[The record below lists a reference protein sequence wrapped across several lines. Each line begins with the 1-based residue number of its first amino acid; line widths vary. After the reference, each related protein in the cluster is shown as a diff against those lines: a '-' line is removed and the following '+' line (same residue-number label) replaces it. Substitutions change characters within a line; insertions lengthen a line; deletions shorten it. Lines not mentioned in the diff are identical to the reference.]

1 MERTWKNILPEE
13 VEKLVGNP
21 NYEFIDVRSVGEY
34 MSGHIKATKLI
45 SLDQLDLRYS
55 EIDKSKEV
63 IVICQAGGRSA
74 MACDYL
80 QTRGF
85 EKLLNMAGGMNYW
98 EGEVE

>member
-21 NYEFIDVRSVGEY
+21 DVQLIDVRSVGEY
-34 MSGHIKATKLI
+34 MSGHIKGTKLI
-45 SLDQLDLRYS
+45 SLDQLEVRYD
-55 EIDKSKEV
+55 EIDKNKQAV
-63 IVICQAGGRSA
+63 IICQAGGRSA

-80 QTRGF
+80 ASRGYTNI
-85 EKLLNMAGGMNYW
+85 LNMAGGMGYW